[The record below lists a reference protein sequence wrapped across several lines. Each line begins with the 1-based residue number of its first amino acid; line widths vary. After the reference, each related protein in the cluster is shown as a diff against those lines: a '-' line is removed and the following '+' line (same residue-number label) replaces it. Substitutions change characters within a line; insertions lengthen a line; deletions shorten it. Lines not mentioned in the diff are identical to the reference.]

1 MVELAALTDVLMSN
15 MTTTAAPD
23 EGIGALLDSWFKSI
37 IVDPLSK
44 VVFFDVFFWDNCDD
58 KDPNC
63 ANVVVPLVVAW
74 LVFWSIT
81 LTVVFKFVNFRAFCH
96 AIAVVRGKFTDPEE
110 HGEISHFQAL
120 SAALSATVGL
130 GNIAGVAVAV
140 STGGPGAIF
149 WMVCMGLLGMTSK
162 FAECAL
168 GQKYKITREDG
179 HISGGAFQYLSDGLG
194 IAGYVTLGKVLA
206 VVFSCMSIGG
216 SFGGGNMF
224 QANQAYVQMASIIPA
239 LDGTAGSVIFG
250 LVMAAAVGVVILG
263 GVESIAAVAGTLVP
277 IMCGVYVF
285 CGLSILAVNIS
296 AVPSSCVLIVSS
308 ALTGNALY
316 GGFVGQL
323 VKGVQRAAFSNEAGC
338 GSAPIVHSAAKTNE
352 PLREGLVAL
361 LEPFIDTVVV
371 CTITGL
377 VLVVTDAYKLGAP
390 DVPENE
396 RLGGIEMT
404 SWAFDQVF
412 PGFRYLLSFIA
423 LLFAFSTMISW
434 SYYGEQSCVYLFG
447 VGSITKYKM
456 SFLFFTFLGCNISA
470 GSVIDFS
477 DMMIL
482 GASFPNLLGVGL
494 MLGVLREMYDDYF
507 TRLYSGDMRRFSMQG
522 TRSFSRRSAA
532 EMTQELSKS

>member
-1 MVELAALTDVLMSN
+1 
-15 MTTTAAPD
+15 
-23 EGIGALLDSWFKSI
+23 
-37 IVDPLSK
+37 
-44 VVFFDVFFWDNCDD
+44 
-58 KDPNC
+58 
-63 ANVVVPLVVAW
+63 
-74 LVFWSIT
+74 
-81 LTVVFKFVNFRAFCH
+81 
-96 AIAVVRGKFTDPEE
+96 
-110 HGEISHFQAL
+110 
-120 SAALSATVGL
+120 
-130 GNIAGVAVAV
+130 
-140 STGGPGAIF
+140 
-149 WMVCMGLLGMTSK
+149 
-162 FAECAL
+162 
-168 GQKYKITREDG
+168 
-179 HISGGAFQYLSDGLG
+179 
-194 IAGYVTLGKVLA
+194 
-206 VVFSCMSIGG
+206 
-216 SFGGGNMF
+216 
-224 QANQAYVQMASIIPA
+224 
-239 LDGTAGSVIFG
+239 
-250 LVMAAAVGVVILG
+250 VVILG

-285 CGLSILAVNIS
+285 CGMAILAVNIT
-296 AVPSSCVLIVSS
+296 AVPSSFALIVSS
-308 ALTGNALY
+308 ALSGNALY

-377 VLVVTDAYKLGAP
+377 VLVVTGAYEKGAP
-390 DVPENE
+390 NVPEGE

-404 SWAFDQVF
+404 SWAFDSVF

-456 SFLFFTFLGCNISA
+456 TFLFFTFLGCNISA

-482 GASFPNLLGVGL
+482 GASFPNLLGVAL
-494 MLGVLREMYDDYF
+494 MLGVLREMNDDYF